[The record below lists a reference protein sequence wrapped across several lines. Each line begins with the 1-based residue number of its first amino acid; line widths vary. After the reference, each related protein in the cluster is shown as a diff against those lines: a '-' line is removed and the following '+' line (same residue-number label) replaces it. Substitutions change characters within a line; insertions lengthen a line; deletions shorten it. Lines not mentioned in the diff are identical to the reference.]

1 MTDIL
6 DKEKILKIREVNR
19 TFIAPNG
26 NEKRVLD
33 NINLSVFRGE
43 FISILG
49 SSGCGK
55 TTLLRLIAGLDAVQ
69 EGKILLDSERIVGT
83 DPKRGYVLSSI
94 VSHGKRQ
101 PC

>member
-19 TFIAPNG
+19 TFIDPNG

-55 TTLLRLIAGLDAVQ
+55 TTLLRLIAGLD
-69 EGKILLDSERIVGT
+69 
-83 DPKRGYVLSSI
+83 
-94 VSHGKRQ
+94 
-101 PC
+101 